1 MIEIDPEIDTFL
13 LDHVVGGTPLLPT
26 VMQLD
31 LVARETVARTAAMAA
46 GRPAAM
52 RLRDIRLGAPVRFG
66 GPGAQQLELE
76 CVVVLPELSGRAA
89 LHCQL
94 RSQGQDAPHLMAV
107 AEPADEPA
115 RQAPLPVPGVGAADL
130 PCGPDL
136 VYPPF
141 FHGPAFRVVGSFGR
155 AGAGMAATLAPGL
168 PPLCWGSQ
176 PTVLRPRLLEL
187 LMQCCGIQELAET
200 GRMMVPAAI
209 DAVHWHHGSLA
220 VADEATGHDGR
231 AMTVVAARPGP
242 PGCDRVFDGHV
253 WMADGTLLLTVT
265 GYQTTDLG
273 HPPSSAHSSR
283 LTCCL
288 AAHPA

>member
-1 MIEIDPEIDTFL
+1 
-13 LDHVVGGTPLLPT
+13 VVDGTPLLPM

-46 GRPAAM
+46 GRPASI
-52 RLRDIRLGAPVRFG
+52 RLRDIQLGPPVRFG
-66 GPGAQQLELE
+66 GPGARQLELE
-76 CVVVLPELSGRAA
+76 CVVVLTESSGRAA

-94 RSQGQDAPHLMAV
+94 RSQGQDAPHLRAV
-107 AEPADEPA
+107 AERADEPA
-115 RQAPLPVPGVGAADL
+115 RQAPLPVPNVGAADL

-155 AGAGMAATLAPGL
+155 AGAGMAARLAPGL

-220 VADEATGHDGR
+220 IADEATGHDGK
-231 AMTVVAARPGP
+231 ALAVVTPRPGP
-242 PGCDRVFDGHV
+242 PGHDRVFDGHV
-253 WMADGTLLLTVT
+253 WTPAGTLLLTVT
-265 GYQTTDLG
+265 GYRTTDLG
-273 HPPSSAHSSR
+273 HPANRAHSSR
-283 LTCCL
+283 LTCGL
-288 AAHPA
+288 TTHPV